1 MLGSSSLAPFQK
13 YAHNISPVLIP
24 YLYQLKTL
32 MRQNFH
38 FLHIALVQCSVS
50 FFLFFRSRSKV
61 ESISSRTSCY
71 LTGKPL
77 HQKKLFNVLSRNI
90 LALSQDVDHH
100 PYLMNCLQSIFLL
113 MLLGLAFEPLYR
125 EVCYNILFL
134 TRRTFC
140 KINCIAI

>member
-1 MLGSSSLAPFQK
+1 MSLLSMLGSSSLAPFQK

-61 ESISSRTSCY
+61 EGISSRTSCY

-77 HQKKLFNVLSRNI
+77 HQKS
-90 LALSQDVDHH
+90 
-100 PYLMNCLQSIFLL
+100 YLMFCPETFWPFSGHRSPSIFNELL
-113 MLLGLAFEPLYR
+113 AKYFS
-125 EVCYNILFL
+125 VNVTWVSF
-134 TRRTFC
+134 
-140 KINCIAI
+140 